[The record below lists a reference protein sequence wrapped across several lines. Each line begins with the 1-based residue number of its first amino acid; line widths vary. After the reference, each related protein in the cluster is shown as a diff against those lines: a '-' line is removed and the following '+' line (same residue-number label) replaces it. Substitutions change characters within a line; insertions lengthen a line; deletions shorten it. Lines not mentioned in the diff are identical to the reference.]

1 MTVGTLFRKGSNFT
15 GNHVG
20 VSGNGKMT
28 KQRING
34 AITEMAD
41 EKASGFQDDG
51 IFGKFADQE
60 ATRYAMDRIYE
71 IDTFLTEENLPGK
84 EYIESLD
91 RLSPFREGINKR
103 ILQIGYSGDLSDIPE
118 RKKFLTGQYRKNGIK
133 EPSDP
138 TLRGWLSGA
147 KMPAANSTGREDVFR
162 LCFALEM
169 TAGETAE
176 FFLKAY
182 LNRPFNYKKTKE
194 AVYLYCLLLGK
205 PYRDAV
211 RIIQTVENMP
221 HAVLDDREMETERL
235 GMKIAGMKDEN
246 ELIAF
251 LTRHYYTEKEMHL
264 TAFKTIEALLESC
277 YDLAEKETAYTKEET
292 RAVRTADALLDV
304 IYDYDAYSMKAEG
317 NITIQDSKFPRALK
331 ANWLDR
337 QSFNNIK
344 VHGKISDDVYRK
356 ALILLTFYRFFTSAY
371 LAERKKRKESDIDL
385 RKYADQFE
393 TLIEDS
399 LYKCG
404 YIQMYKRNP
413 FDWLILYCA
422 AFPNPVN
429 QLRSVISY
437 FFLDETDKSEDGKAD
452 FTGN

>member
-1 MTVGTLFRKGSNFT
+1 MDIKVNYYKDQ
-15 GNHVG
+15 
-20 VSGNGKMT
+20 VSL
-28 KQRING
+28 
-34 AITEMAD
+34 TEVVD
-41 EKASGFQDDG
+41 EKLSRCRGDG
-51 IFGKFADQE
+51 IFDKFTDQE
-60 ATRYAMDRIYE
+60 ATQYAMDRIYE
-71 IDTFLTEENLPGK
+71 IDTFLTEESLPEK
-84 EYIESLD
+84 EYINSLD
-91 RLSPFREGINKR
+91 RISPFQEGINKR
-103 ILQIGYSGDLSDIPE
+103 ILQIGYSGDLTDIPE
-118 RKKFLTGQYRKNGIK
+118 RKKFLTGRYQKNGIK

-147 KMPAANSTGREDVFR
+147 RMPAANNTGREDVFR

-169 TAGETAE
+169 TAEETAE

-205 PYRDAV
+205 PYSDAV

-221 HAVLDDREMETERL
+221 LAVSANREIETERL
-235 GMKIAGMKDEN
+235 GREIAAIKDEN
-246 ELIAF
+246 ELVVF
-251 LTRHYYTEKEMHL
+251 LAEHYYTEKEMHL
-264 TAFKTIEALLESC
+264 TAFKTIEALLQSC
-277 YDLAEKETAYTKEET
+277 YDLAEKETVYTKEKP
-292 RAVRTADALLDV
+292 RVVRTEDALLDV
-304 IYDYDAYSMKAEG
+304 IYDYDAYSMKADG
-317 NITIQDSKFPRALK
+317 NITIQDSKLPKVLK

-344 VHGKISDDVYRK
+344 VRGNISDDVYRK
-356 ALILLTFYRFFTSAY
+356 ALILLTFYKFFTSAY
-371 LAERKKRKESDIDL
+371 LAERKKCKESDIDL

-393 TLIEDS
+393 ILIENS

-429 QLRSVISY
+429 QLRSVISH
-437 FFLDETDKSEDGKAD
+437 FFLDEVDKSEDVKIT
-452 FTGN
+452 FTES

>member
-1 MTVGTLFRKGSNFT
+1 MDIKVDYDKDQIPL
-15 GNHVG
+15 
-20 VSGNGKMT
+20 
-28 KQRING
+28 
-34 AITEMAD
+34 TEVVD
-41 EKASGFQDDG
+41 EKASKFQGND
-51 IFGKFADQE
+51 IFSKFTDQE

-71 IDTFLTEENLPGK
+71 IDTFLTEENLSEK

-91 RLSPFREGINKR
+91 RILPFQEGINKR
-103 ILQIGYSGDLSDIPE
+103 ILQIGYSGVLTDIPE

-147 KMPAANSTGREDVFR
+147 RMPAANSTGREDVYR

-169 TAGETAE
+169 TAEETAE

-194 AVYLYCLLLGK
+194 AVYLYCLLWRK
-205 PYRDAV
+205 PYSDAV

-221 HAVLDDREMETERL
+221 HTVFADREIETILL
-235 GMKIAGMKDEN
+235 GREIAAIKDEK
-246 ELIAF
+246 ELVAF
-251 LTRHYYTEKEMHL
+251 LAEHCYTEKEMHL
-264 TAFKTIEALLESC
+264 TAFKTIEGLLQSC
-277 YDLAEKETAYTKEET
+277 YDLAEKETVYTKEEP
-292 RAVRTADALLDV
+292 RVVRTEDVLLDV
-304 IYDYDAYSMKAEG
+304 IYDYDAYSMKVEG
-317 NITIQDSKFPRALK
+317 NITIQDSKLPKVLK

-344 VHGKISDDVYRK
+344 VRGNISDDVYRK
-356 ALILLTFYRFFTSAY
+356 ALVLLTFYKFFTSAY
-371 LAERKKRKESDIDL
+371 LAERKKCRESDIDL

-393 TLIEDS
+393 ILIENS
-399 LYKCG
+399 LYECG

-429 QLRSVISY
+429 QLRSVISH
-437 FFLDETDKSEDGKAD
+437 FFLDEVDKSEDVKST
-452 FTGN
+452 FTES

>member
-1 MTVGTLFRKGSNFT
+1 MDIKVNYYKDQVQL
-15 GNHVG
+15 
-20 VSGNGKMT
+20 
-28 KQRING
+28 
-34 AITEMAD
+34 TEMAD
-41 EKASGFQDDG
+41 EKASRFQGDG
-51 IFGKFADQE
+51 IFDKFTDQE

-71 IDTFLTEENLPGK
+71 IDTFLTEENLPEK

-91 RLSPFREGINKR
+91 RIAPFQEGINKR
-103 ILQIGYSGDLSDIPE
+103 ILQIGYSGDLADIPE

-194 AVYLYCLLLGK
+194 AVYLYCLLWGK
-205 PYRDAV
+205 PYSDAV
-211 RIIQTVENMP
+211 RIIQTVENMSL
-221 HAVLDDREMETERL
+221 AVSADREIETEQL
-235 GMKIAGMKDEN
+235 GREIAAIKDEN
-246 ELIAF
+246 ELVAF
-251 LTRHYYTEKEMHL
+251 LAKHYYTEKEMHL
-264 TAFKTIEALLESC
+264 TAFKTIEALLQSC
-277 YDLAEKETAYTKEET
+277 YDLAEKETVYTKEEPKV
-292 RAVRTADALLDV
+292 VRTEDALLDV
-304 IYDYDAYSMKAEG
+304 IYDYDAYSMKAKE
-317 NITIQDSKFPRALK
+317 NITIQDSKLPKVLK
-331 ANWLDR
+331 ANWIDR

-344 VHGKISDDVYRK
+344 VHGNISDDVYRK
-356 ALILLTFYRFFTSAY
+356 ALVLLTFYKFFTSAY
-371 LAERKKRKESDIDL
+371 LAERRKCKESDIDL

-393 TLIEDS
+393 MLLENS

-429 QLRSVISY
+429 QLRSVISH
-437 FFLDETDKSEDGKAD
+437 FFLDEVHKGEDAKIT
-452 FTGN
+452 FTER

>member
-1 MTVGTLFRKGSNFT
+1 MVG
-15 GNHVG
+15 
-20 VSGNGKMT
+20 
-28 KQRING
+28 
-34 AITEMAD
+34 
-41 EKASGFQDDG
+41 EKASGFQGDG
-51 IFGKFADQE
+51 ILDKFTDQE
-60 ATRYAMDRIYE
+60 ATQYAMDRIYE
-71 IDTFLTEENLPGK
+71 IDTFLTEENLPEK

-91 RLSPFREGINKR
+91 RISPFQEGINKR
-103 ILQIGYSGDLSDIPE
+103 ILQIGYSGDLADIPE

-162 LCFALEM
+162 FCFALEM
-169 TAGETAE
+169 TAEETAE

-205 PYRDAV
+205 PYSDAV

-221 HAVLDDREMETERL
+221 LAVSADREIETERL
-235 GMKIAGMKDEN
+235 GREIAAIKDEN

-251 LTRHYYTEKEMHL
+251 LAEHRYTEKEMHL
-264 TAFKTIEALLESC
+264 TAFKTIEALLQSC
-277 YDLAEKETAYTKEET
+277 YDLAEKEIVYTKEEP
-292 RAVRTADALLDV
+292 RVVRTEDALLDV
-304 IYDYDAYSMKAEG
+304 IYDYDAYSMKAAG
-317 NITIQDSKFPRALK
+317 NITIQDSKLPKVLK

-337 QSFNNIK
+337 QSFHNIK

-356 ALILLTFYRFFTSAY
+356 ALVLLTFYKFFTSAY
-371 LAERKKRKESDIDL
+371 LAERKECKESDIDL

-393 TLIEDS
+393 ILLENS
-399 LYKCG
+399 LYECG

-429 QLRSVISY
+429 QLRSVISH
-437 FFLDETDKSEDGKAD
+437 FFLDEVDKSEDGKGAYHGQI
-452 FTGN
+452 F

>member
-1 MTVGTLFRKGSNFT
+1 MDIKVNNYKDQVPLTGMVG
-15 GNHVG
+15 
-20 VSGNGKMT
+20 
-28 KQRING
+28 
-34 AITEMAD
+34 
-41 EKASGFQDDG
+41 EKASGFQGDG
-51 IFGKFADQE
+51 ILDKFTDQE
-60 ATRYAMDRIYE
+60 ATQYAMDRIYE
-71 IDTFLTEENLPGK
+71 IDTFLTEENLPEK

-91 RLSPFREGINKR
+91 RISPFQEGINKR
-103 ILQIGYSGDLSDIPE
+103 ILQIGYSGDLADIPE

-162 LCFALEM
+162 FCFALEM
-169 TAGETAE
+169 TAEETAE

-182 LNRPFNYKKTKE
+182 LNCPFNYKKTKE

-205 PYRDAV
+205 PYSDAV

-221 HAVLDDREMETERL
+221 LAVSADREIETERL
-235 GMKIAGMKDEN
+235 GREIAAIKDEN

-251 LTRHYYTEKEMHL
+251 LAEHRYTEKEMHL
-264 TAFKTIEALLESC
+264 TAFKTIKALLQSC
-277 YDLAEKETAYTKEET
+277 YDLAEKEIVYTKEEP
-292 RAVRTADALLDV
+292 RVVRTEDALLDV
-304 IYDYDAYSMKAEG
+304 IYDYDAYSMKAAG
-317 NITIQDSKFPRALK
+317 NITIQDSKLPKVLK

-337 QSFNNIK
+337 QSFHNIK

-356 ALILLTFYRFFTSAY
+356 ALVLLTFYKFFTSAY
-371 LAERKKRKESDIDL
+371 LAERKECKESDIDL

-393 TLIEDS
+393 ILLENS
-399 LYKCG
+399 LYECG

-429 QLRSVISY
+429 QLRSVISH
-437 FFLDETDKSEDGKAD
+437 FFLDEVDKSEDGKGAYHGQI
-452 FTGN
+452 F